1 MHKILKIL
9 LVLVLVTFTSCSSK
23 SGKSFNANKT
33 NLATIEFGKQDGKKI
48 KWLVILDDETQQI
61 LLSEKVLD
69 VKLYNDAD
77 VKISWDKTTLYDY
90 LNSDFVNECFTK
102 EERESLAFINNENT
116 DLVTLPTTDNLID
129 LYGTINYIIDGFY
142 GKKDFFA
149 PNENILAYP
158 MERAIN
164 NDIDPFDNKVFSEYL
179 RVDVDSRYEY
189 ANGAVPYW
197 LLNQSDSGLPLYV
210 TSTGYIDVT
219 AADTGY
225 IGIRPII
232 KVVKK

>member
-1 MHKILKIL
+1 MRRILKIL
-9 LVLVLVTFTSCSSK
+9 LVVILITLTSCSSNGDKFYVAKETQFK
-23 SGKSFNANKT
+23 S
-33 NLATIEFGKQDGKKI
+33 IEFGKQDGKKL
-48 KWLVILDDETQQI
+48 KWLIVLDDETQKI

-69 VKLYNDAD
+69 VKLYNDID
-77 VKISWDKTTLYDY
+77 KKISWDKTGLYDY
-90 LNSDFVNECFTK
+90 LNSDFVNEYFTK
-102 EERESLAFINNENT
+102 EERENLAFISDTNS

-142 GKKDFFA
+142 GNKDFFA
-149 PNENILAYP
+149 PNEKILAYP

-197 LLNQSDSGLPLYV
+197 LLNQNAEGLPLYV
-210 TSTGYIDVT
+210 TSTGYIDAT
-219 AADTGY
+219 PADTGY

-232 KVVKK
+232 KIAKK